1 MGKIKNVPVKK
12 AKPINT
18 YGSERGGKR
27 LGA

>member
-1 MGKIKNVPVKK
+1 MGKIKNVPIKK
-12 AKPINT
+12 AKPINQ